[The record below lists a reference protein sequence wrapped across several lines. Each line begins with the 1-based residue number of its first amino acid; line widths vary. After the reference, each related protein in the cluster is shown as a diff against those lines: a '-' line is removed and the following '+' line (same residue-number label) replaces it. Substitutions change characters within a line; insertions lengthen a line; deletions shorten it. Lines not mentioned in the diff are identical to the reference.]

1 MRHLY
6 HQLYLTIIAS
16 LLLVVLIA
24 GLLWRLA
31 PGDTPG
37 SRAFEIAGELMAAE
51 LPPPGAA
58 PATQQEAIDRLHDR
72 LDIDLGL
79 FDGARHL
86 VAAAGRPVPPPPA
99 RQSHGWIYGRD
110 GAAWAMK
117 LSDNRWIVA
126 RPSLPPHRPVFRLI
140 IFLGGIALA
149 VALCAYPVVRR
160 LTGRLERLQ
169 HGVEQLGSGDLSARV
184 EIEGNDEVARL
195 AASFNRAAARIEEL
209 VEARKQL
216 LANTSHELRTPLS
229 RIRLGIEFL
238 LEGGGSNRRKTELLG
253 DIAELDGLIDGIL
266 LSSRLD
272 AEAVARADEEIDL
285 LALAAEEGAR
295 YENCTLEGESVSVRG
310 DRSLLQRMLRNLLD
324 NAQRHGSPPIEI
336 LVGRHDGRASVV
348 VSDRGPGVP
357 ASERERIFSPFYR
370 SWSGRLT
377 SRGTG
382 LGLTLVHQIA
392 STHGGS
398 ARWAPAG
405 NLPSRIEVTLPLA
418 PKTPVT

>member
-6 HQLYLTIIAS
+6 HQLYITIIAS

-24 GLLWRLA
+24 GLLWRLG
-31 PGDTPG
+31 PSDTPA
-37 SRAFEIAGELMAAE
+37 SRAFEIAGELVAAQ
-51 LPPPGAA
+51 LPSPAA
-58 PATQQEAIDRLHDR
+58 GPAAQQEAITRLHDR

-79 FDGARHL
+79 FDGGRHL
-86 VAAAGRPVPPPPA
+86 VAAAGRPVPRPAA

-110 GAAWAMK
+110 GAAWAIK

-126 RPSLPPHRPVFRLI
+126 RPSIPPHRSVLRLI
-140 IFLGGIALA
+140 IFLGCIALA
-149 VALCAYPVVRR
+149 VALCAYPVVRW

-169 HGVEQLGSGDLSARV
+169 RGVEQLGSGNLSARV
-184 EIEGNDEVARL
+184 EIEGRDEVARL

-209 VEARKQL
+209 VETHRLL

-229 RIRLGIEFL
+229 RIRLGVEFL
-238 LEGGGSNRRKTELLG
+238 SENGDNKRKTELLG
-253 DIAELDGLIDGIL
+253 DIAELDGLIDEIL

-272 AEAVARADEEIDL
+272 AQAVTRADEEIDL

-295 YENCTLEGESVSVRG
+295 YDNCTLEGESVSVLG

-324 NAQRHGSPPIEI
+324 NAQRHGRPPIEI
-336 LVGRHDGRASVV
+336 LVGRHKGRASIV
-348 VSDRGPGVP
+348 VSDQGPGV
-357 ASERERIFSPFYR
+357 AESERERIFSPFYR
-370 SWSGRLT
+370 SWSGRPT

-382 LGLTLVHQIA
+382 LGLTLVRQIA
-392 STHGGS
+392 TTDGGS
-398 ARWAPAG
+398 ARWAPEA

-418 PKTPVT
+418 PKTV